1 MSDSSASASPE
12 SEMQA
17 LRDLVMWRINCCSV
31 CTKLKACHFVSYPF
45 NISSLVFVGA
55 ASTPPPN
62 PWAVPGVV
70 ATSLPCHGGGS
81 AGSLPAGRRAAW
93 FVARRAS
100 AGADG
105 FGSQRHHK
113 RLRAP
118 DPGHRPVGGG
128 RSFGID
134 STRGGH
140 TDRALRASSVPR
152 GPRPA
157 VTGPSRNRPR
167 RRPRCC
173 PYCRLRRRPG
183 CDLRRRRSTA
193 FPAARSTCPA
203 EPRQPQQTKQQ
214 RTRSRAYH

>member
-1 MSDSSASASPE
+1 MRRCQWPGISGIRLRRCIAVVVSGIPCVPTRFQCPFAAPTTDLSNDRKSSRESLRVVPVTAVRRLRCKRAGALPEPRAASA
-12 SEMQA
+12 
-17 LRDLVMWRINCCSV
+17 
-31 CTKLKACHFVSYPF
+31 T
-45 NISSLVFVGA
+45 GA
-55 ASTPPPN
+55 AK
-62 PWAVPGVV
+62 G
-70 ATSLPCHGGGS
+70 
-81 AGSLPAGRRAAW
+81 
-93 FVARRAS
+93 
-100 AGADG
+100 
-105 FGSQRHHK
+105 QHK